1 LYIRQH
7 EVFIMEQSLYP
18 GAIIGHD
25 VRIGR
30 FAVIEPGAVVGDGC
44 DIGHHVVIHGKARIG
59 RGVRIDDHAVIG
71 KLPMS
76 ARRSKTTDAT
86 RELAPALVGDNAI
99 IGTAAIVYAGS
110 SLGEGVLVADAAAV
124 REDVTIGQYTIIGRN
139 ATVENRV
146 KIGARC
152 KIQAHVYICAYS
164 EIGDDCFIAPCVAT
178 SNDNYAGR
186 WKERTRFYK
195 GVTVM
200 TGGRIAVNATI
211 LPGKVIGSDGLVGAG
226 SVVTRDVPE
235 GMVVCGNPART
246 LRETPDNQLLA
257 NQEE

>member
-1 LYIRQH
+1 MQ
-7 EVFIMEQSLYP
+7 Q
-18 GAIIGHD
+18 AIHPDASIGSN
-25 VRIGR
+25 VQVGR
-30 FAVIEPGAVVGDGC
+30 FTVIEPGAVVGDGC
-44 DIGHHVVIHGKARIG
+44 IIGHHVVIHGKAIIG
-59 RGVRIDDHAVIG
+59 SGVRIDDHAVIG

-86 RELAPALVGDNAI
+86 RELAPALIGNNAI

-110 SLGEGVLVADAAAV
+110 SLGEGVLVADAAAI
-124 REDVTIGQYTIIGRN
+124 REDVVIGDYTIIGRN

-186 WKERTRFYK
+186 WKERTKFYK
-195 GVTVM
+195 GATVM
-200 TGGRIAVNATI
+200 RGGRIAVNATI
-211 LPGKVIGSDGLVGAG
+211 LPGKVIGPDGLVGAG
-226 SVVTRDVPE
+226 SVVTHDVPE
-235 GMVVCGNPART
+235 GVIVCGNPARK
-246 LRETPDNQLLA
+246 LREVPGNQLLA